1 MYSFDSKK
9 ILNFT
14 HELKDVFID
23 YAFCL
28 DKYFKD
34 EKNRIEHKE
43 LFEEYQVLNQNIKNL
58 RGKYKL

>member
-1 MYSFDSKK
+1 MQLSYKL
-9 ILNFT
+9 INFVT
-14 HELKDVFID
+14 ELKNIFID

-28 DKYFKD
+28 DKYFKE